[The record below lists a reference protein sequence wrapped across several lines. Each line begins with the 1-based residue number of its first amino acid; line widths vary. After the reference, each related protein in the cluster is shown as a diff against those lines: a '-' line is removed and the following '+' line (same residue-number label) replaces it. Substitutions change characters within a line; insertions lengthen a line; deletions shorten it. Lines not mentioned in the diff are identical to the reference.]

1 MYNFYIFKGFDKE
14 NKYFLGINLNWINE
28 YNIICLYICIII
40 FKKMWKNIL
49 YVILERLKVFWIF
62 FLLLK
67 I

>member
-1 MYNFYIFKGFDKE
+1 MYNFYIFKRFDKE

-40 FKKMWKNIL
+40 FKKMWENIL

>member
-1 MYNFYIFKGFDKE
+1 MYNLYVFKRFDKE

-40 FKKMWKNIL
+40 FKKMWENIL